1 MPAKEEMMGKL
12 EGKIALITGSASGI
26 GRASALEFA
35 REGACVAVADWD
47 EAGAKQVA
55 QEIGRNVLAIKV
67 DVSRA
72 ADVERMVAAAV
83 KHFGRLD
90 ILFNNAGVCMPNMVH
105 TMSEEAWDRT
115 IGINLKGVFLGCR
128 YGLPELMKKGGVILN
143 TASVA
148 GLEGH
153 CGLPDYCASKHGV
166 IGLTRSIA
174 LDYAQYN
181 VRANCLCPG
190 TVATNIMRDQM
201 AKLSKE
207 EIERIASSVV
217 PPVTPINRI
226 ADPSEMARPAV
237 FLCSDDASF
246 VTGHAFCADGG
257 WMGGHIYKV
266 M

>member
-1 MPAKEEMMGKL
+1 MGKL
-12 EGKIALITGSASGI
+12 DGKIALITGAASGI
-26 GRASALEFA
+26 GRASALAFA
-35 REGACVAVADWD
+35 KEGASVAAADWD

-55 QEIGRNVLAIKV
+55 QEIGRNACASKV
-67 DVSRA
+67 DASKA
-72 ADVERMVAAAV
+72 ADVEKMIATAV

-90 ILFNNAGVCMPNMVH
+90 ILFNNAGVCVPNMVH
-105 TMSEEAWDRT
+105 TMSEDDWDRT
-115 IGINLKGVFLGCR
+115 ISINLKGVFLGCK
-128 YGLPELMKKGGVILN
+128 YGLPELMKQGGVILN

-166 IGLTRSIA
+166 IGLTKSIA
-174 LDYAQYN
+174 LDYAKYN
-181 VRANCLCPG
+181 IRANCLCPG
-190 TVATNIMRDQM
+190 TVATNIMAPTL
-201 AKLSKE
+201 AKLSPA
-207 EIERIASSVV
+207 ERERMLAAVV
-217 PPVTPINRI
+217 PPVTPIPRT

>member
-1 MPAKEEMMGKL
+1 MGKL
-12 EGKIALITGSASGI
+12 DGKIALITGAASGI
-26 GRASALEFA
+26 GRASALAFA
-35 REGACVAVADWD
+35 HDGASVAVADWD

-55 QEIGRNVLAIKV
+55 QEIGGKACAIKV
-67 DVSRA
+67 DVSKA
-72 ADVERMVAAAV
+72 ADVEKMISAAV
-83 KHFGRLD
+83 RHFGRLD
-90 ILFNNAGVCMPNMVH
+90 ILFNNAGVCVPNMVH
-105 TMSEEAWDRT
+105 TMSEEDWDRT
-115 IGINLKGVFLGCR
+115 ISINLKGVFLGCK

-166 IGLTRSIA
+166 IGLTKSIA

-181 VRANCLCPG
+181 IRANCLCPG
-190 TVATNIMRDQM
+190 TVATNIMAPTL
-201 AKLSKE
+201 AKLSPQ
-207 EIERIASSVV
+207 ERERMLAAVV
-217 PPVTPINRI
+217 PPVTPMPRT

>member
-1 MPAKEEMMGKL
+1 MGKL
-12 EGKIALITGSASGI
+12 DGKIALITGAASGI
-26 GRASALEFA
+26 GRASALAFA
-35 REGACVAVADWD
+35 HEGASVGVADWD

-55 QEIGRNVLAIKV
+55 QEIGARAFAIKV
-67 DVSRA
+67 DVARA
-72 ADVERMVAAAV
+72 ADVQRMVAATV
-83 KHFGRLD
+83 SHFGRLD
-90 ILFNNAGVCMPNMVH
+90 ILFNNAGVCVPNAVH
-105 TMSEEAWDRT
+105 TMSEEEWDRT
-115 IGINLKGVFLGCR
+115 ININLKGVFLGCK

-166 IGLTRSIA
+166 IGLTKNIA

-181 VRANCLCPG
+181 IRANCLCPG
-190 TVATNIMRDQM
+190 SVATNIMAPTL
-201 AKLSKE
+201 AKLSPE
-207 EIERIASSVV
+207 ERERRMAAVV
-217 PPVTPINRI
+217 PPVVPINRS

>member
-1 MPAKEEMMGKL
+1 MGRL
-12 EGKIALITGSASGI
+12 DGKIALITGAGSGI
-26 GRASALEFA
+26 GRATAMLFA
-35 REGACVAVADWD
+35 REGASVAAADWD
-47 EAGAKQVA
+47 EAGAKNTVA
-55 QEIGRNVLAIKV
+55 EIGKNAIAIKV

-72 ADVERMVAAAV
+72 AEVEKMVATTV

-90 ILFNNAGVCMPNMVH
+90 ILYNNAGVCVPNMVH
-105 TMSEEAWDRT
+105 TMTEEAWDRT
-115 IGINLKGVFLGCR
+115 ININLKGVFLGCK

-166 IGLTRSIA
+166 IGLTKSIA

-181 VRANCLCPG
+181 VRANCICPG
-190 TVATNIMRDQM
+190 TVATNIM
-201 AKLSKE
+201 APTLANLSAE
-207 EIERIASSVV
+207 ERERRLASVV
-217 PPVTPINRI
+217 PPVTPINRS
-226 ADPSEMARPAV
+226 ADPLEIARPAL

-246 VTGHAFCADGG
+246 VTGQAFAADGG

>member
-1 MPAKEEMMGKL
+1 MGKL
-12 EGKIALITGSASGI
+12 DGKIALITGAASGI
-26 GRASALEFA
+26 GRASALAFA
-35 REGACVAVADWD
+35 QEGASVAVADWD

-55 QEIGRNVLAIKV
+55 QEIGKNACAIKV
-67 DVSRA
+67 DVSKA
-72 ADVERMVAAAV
+72 SDVEKMIASAV
-83 KHFGRLD
+83 RHFGRLD
-90 ILFNNAGVCMPNMVH
+90 ILFNNAGVCVPNMVH
-105 TMSEEAWDRT
+105 TMSEEDWDRT
-115 IGINLKGVFLGCR
+115 ININLKGVFLGCK

-166 IGLTRSIA
+166 VGLTKSIA

-181 VRANCLCPG
+181 IRANCICPG
-190 TVATNIMRDQM
+190 SVSTNIMAPTL
-201 AKLSKE
+201 AKLSPQ
-207 EIERIASSVV
+207 ERERRMAAVV
-217 PPVTPINRI
+217 PPVTAIPRS